1 MNEIKVKDILE
12 LCNAN
17 LICGNE
23 EELLTNFKKDTREI
37 QEGDTYIGIKG
48 DNFDGSI
55 FFEEAIKKGAKACIV
70 GNIEIGQD
78 LICKYKDKII
88 VEAEDTIKAL
98 QILASYKREKYNI
111 PVIGVTGSVGKTSTK
126 DIIASVMSKKYKTLK
141 TIGNYNNHIGVPLTI
156 LGLKEHESAVIEMGM
171 NHFGEI
177 SRLTKITKP
186 TMAVITNIGTS
197 HIGELGSRENI
208 LKAKMEI
215 LEGMKDDAPVVIN
228 NDNDMLHNWYIQNK
242 GKRKVITFG
251 IENESDIMAKD
262 ITSDE
267 NGSQFTVNVGGKDY
281 KVTINIGGKHFIS
294 NSLCA
299 ICVGLNNNIPME
311 KIIEGIKEFELTKR
325 RMEIKKGIN
334 NTTIINDCYNAS
346 YDSMKA
352 GIEYLGSLKGN
363 KKIAVLGD
371 MLELGSFE
379 KKLHEKVGEE
389 VYKNNIDILI
399 TVGKLA
405 KYIAQKAEEL
415 GFSKEKIFKY
425 DTKEEAVEKIKSIVE
440 SNDYIL
446 VKASNSMKFNEIT
459 AGIEEKEST

>member
-1 MNEIKVKDILE
+1 MKEIKVKDILE
-12 LCNAN
+12 LCNAK
-17 LICGNE
+17 LICGKE
-23 EELLTNFKKDTREI
+23 EELLRNFKKDTREI
-37 QEGDTYIGIKG
+37 QEGDTYVGIKG
-48 DNFDGSI
+48 EKFNGSN
-55 FFEEAIKKGAKACIV
+55 FFEEAFKNKAKACIIE
-70 GNIEIGQD
+70 NIEIEQD
-78 LICKYKDKII
+78 LISKYKNKII
-88 VEAEDTIKAL
+88 IEVEDTIKAL
-98 QILASYKREKYNI
+98 QTLASYKRDKYNI

-126 DIIASVMSKKYKTLK
+126 DIIASVMSKKYNTLK

-156 LGLKEHESAVIEMGM
+156 LGLKEHEAAVIEMGM

-177 SRLTKITKP
+177 SKLTRIAKP
-186 TMAVITNIGTS
+186 TMSVITNIGTS

-215 LEGMKDDAPVVIN
+215 LEGMKDDAPLVIN
-228 NDNDMLHNWYIQNK
+228 NDNDMLHNWYLQNK

-251 IENESDIMAKD
+251 IDNESDIMAKD

-267 NGSQFTVNVGGKDY
+267 NGSKFTVNVGGKDY

-299 ICVGLNNNIPME
+299 ICVGLNNDIPME
-311 KIIEGIKEFELTKR
+311 KIIEGIKDFELTKR

-352 GIEYLGSLKGN
+352 GIEYLGSLKGG

-379 KKLHEKVGEE
+379 RELHEKVGEE
-389 VYKNNIDILI
+389 LYKNNIDILI
-399 TVGKLA
+399 TVGNLA
-405 KYIAQKAEEL
+405 KYIAKKAEEL
-415 GFSKEKIFKY
+415 GFSKEKIFTY
-425 DTKEEAVEKIKSIVE
+425 DTKEEAIEKIKSIAG

-459 AGIEEKEST
+459 AGIEEKE